1 VLLQGVSTD
10 AGDYSSEYWELC
22 LDPSSSYCTSPP
34 PPILRSITNN
44 CNRGI
49 MPRALFAGVFLVV
62 GWGSIESNPIIHKTL
77 FLLRDSH
84 LIPLDHP
91 LVGLKKLSIAKF
103 LAIQWAFYAA
113 IIAISETIG
122 QYFRIPSSSL
132 SE

>member
-1 VLLQGVSTD
+1 
-10 AGDYSSEYWELC
+10 
-22 LDPSSSYCTSPP
+22 
-34 PPILRSITNN
+34 
-44 CNRGI
+44 

-132 SE
+132 YE